1 MDVGAALDDIV
12 DPLTLRIDEPAPQP
26 APEPTAPA
34 DPLSAVA
41 VAANR
46 APSGGN
52 AQPWRIEW
60 TADRLNLRLA
70 TGYTTAMDVGFRGS
84 AVALG
89 AAAFNA
95 RVAAAAH
102 DLTGALEW
110 QRGDEGSPLF
120 GVMSLTPGQ
129 APALAQ
135 LYEPMMQRET
145 NRERG
150 SGATIPGDVLDALA
164 GAARAE
170 GGEAHILTTT
180 PEIERAARIL
190 AAADRIRYLTPTLH
204 REMFSEL
211 RWPGDPDPDTG
222 LDVTSLG
229 LDPADLV
236 LLDILRRPEVM
247 ARLAEW
253 DAGSALGDDTYERV
267 TSSSAVAVVSTP
279 GRRLTDYAKAGS
291 AVQALWVTAQQCG
304 VAVQPVS
311 PVFLYAHSDDE
322 RRLLSPDH
330 AEALSDLQYS
340 FRQLTATERDA
351 SQALVLRLFYAPR
364 PTVRSRR
371 RPLPLVHEPLHG

>member
-1 MDVGAALDDIV
+1 
-12 DPLTLRIDEPAPQP
+12 
-26 APEPTAPA
+26 
-34 DPLSAVA
+34 